1 MGLEKLSEILK
12 VQVEIITERIDLLSD
27 MERDVIRLRYGEK
40 CRLSKTA
47 GLLGISKESVKEIE
61 AFALMKLKGAR

>member
-1 MGLEKLSEILK
+1 MGLLDRLSEILK
-12 VQVEIITERIDLLSD
+12 VQITSERIDLLSD

-61 AFALMKLKGAR
+61 AFALMKLKGAK